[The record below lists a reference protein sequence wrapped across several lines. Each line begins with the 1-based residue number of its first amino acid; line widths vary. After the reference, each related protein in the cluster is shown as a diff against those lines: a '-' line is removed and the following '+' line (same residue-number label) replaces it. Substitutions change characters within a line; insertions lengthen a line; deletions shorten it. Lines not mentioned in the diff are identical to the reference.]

1 MNKKVILIMILSV
14 CFIDIASLS
23 AQNNLKLKLDN
34 RQKKSIGE
42 YYTDKNYGRQL
53 FYIGYSRATFY
64 NPTFY
69 NNIKDG
75 SIKPGNNIELG
86 TSINLYPVM
95 IDLSGFSG
103 EYYLENYSG
112 SMYGQTSTS
121 IVGINFFLNIF
132 PFPDLGGF
140 NRFFDPYIGFGYSTS
155 SLEVLDTNSSSTEPL
170 GSLDISTFAWK
181 VGLMSKFSRN
191 LFLKAEYRQGLS
203 LSNPKS
209 YNIWFVGFGIGF

>member
-75 SIKPGNNIELG
+75 SIKPGNNLELG

-95 IDLSGFSG
+95 IDISGLYGMYS
-103 EYYLENYSG
+103 LKNYSG
-112 SMYGQTSTS
+112 SMYGQNSTD
-121 IVGINFFLNIF
+121 ILGINLFLNLF

-140 NRFFDPYIGFGYSTS
+140 SNFFDPYFGFGYTS
-155 SLEVLDTNSSSTEPL
+155 SSLVVTDLDSSSTEPL

-181 VGLMSKFSRN
+181 VGLLSSFSRN
-191 LFLKAEYRQGLS
+191 FYLKAEYRQGLK

-209 YNIWFVGFGIGF
+209 HNVWFVGFGVGI